1 MVTQW
6 ATGYCTDTSTGR
18 QAAITATNQQ
28 PQHPSYLGPAVPGYR
43 RVPLHPR
50 CHTSAASR
58 NVFWGGLEQESVTR
72 NDSRNAR
79 QRKHHGTTDSS
90 GAPLRRKRLLRG
102 D

>member
-1 MVTQW
+1 MAMVTQW
-6 ATGYCTDTSTGR
+6 ATGYCTGTSTDR

-50 CHTSAASR
+50 RRTSAANR
-58 NVFWGGLEQESVTR
+58 NVFFLGGQEQGPITR

-79 QRKHHGTTDSS
+79 Q
-90 GAPLRRKRLLRG
+90 P
-102 D
+102 